1 MFSIVRQ
8 GDTDQ
13 YNIVA
18 MVADTK
24 ADIASLPTTYGA
36 GSTCFVIEDSSVVM
50 LNTNKEWKEI

>member
-13 YNIVA
+13 YNIVS
-18 MVADTK
+18 MIADTK
-24 ADIASLPTTYGA
+24 ADIASLPTTHDA